1 MELFRGISCSV
12 PAMGSKAQAELCRN
26 SPWTRKREVGT
37 QHDLGIKQEQQTECL
52 RDPGAVTSLW
62 VLGFPTEKENQSEG
76 IEMKGFQFS
85 FQF

>member
-1 MELFRGISCSV
+1 M
-12 PAMGSKAQAELCRN
+12 
-26 SPWTRKREVGT
+26 GT

>member
-1 MELFRGISCSV
+1 MQKQ
-12 PAMGSKAQAELCRN
+12 PPDKKKGSGMQ
-26 SPWTRKREVGT
+26 
-37 QHDLGIKQEQQTECL
+37 QDLGIKEEQQTERL